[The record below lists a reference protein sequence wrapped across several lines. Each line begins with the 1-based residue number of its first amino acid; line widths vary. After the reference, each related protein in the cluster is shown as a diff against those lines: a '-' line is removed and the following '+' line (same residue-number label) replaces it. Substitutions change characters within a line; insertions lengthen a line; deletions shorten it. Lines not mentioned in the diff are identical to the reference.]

1 MATRKGRKGQRK
13 FKPRRTAR
21 RQSTMGSILPP
32 FDVRSKGQIGELMK
46 RITKG
51 PLTIMLVYADWCG
64 PCRMIA
70 PILEKVA
77 VKLNGKAT
85 VLKVNTDE
93 AGQAATQLRIT
104 SIPTMIIYKEGKE
117 VSRHVGIKDEKGLIS
132 WVESHL

>member
-1 MATRKGRKGQRK
+1 MADNILHATDADFASK
-13 FKPRRTAR
+13 TA
-21 RQSTMGSILPP
+21 QGI
-32 FDVRSKGQIGELMK
+32 V
-46 RITKG
+46 
-51 PLTIMLVYADWCG
+51 LVDFYADWCG

-93 AGQAATQLRIT
+93 AGQSATQLRIT